1 MWIDLKEEM
10 KATGHIP
17 CSPEELQ
24 REELL
29 QDRRVVSQIVQDLLA
44 QPSGVAEAEA
54 WYELIADEM
63 TLPLTVNSLVKACA
77 KAGRLQRAFHWAEVL
92 QDSGSVLTEEAV
104 WSLLYECGRQSNF
117 AIAEALLTHHTVLAR
132 PKNLGAF
139 LVSSVELGRMADA
152 RRWLGKMEE
161 ISEQIGGAANLD
173 FLSGVAKAAS
183 PELAKSWWSY
193 MRRKAVTPRRE
204 HYDALIS
211 ASREVF
217 SEAQRWFQQLIDDG
231 FTPKVSSY
239 TALLAAANAD
249 VAEELLQQMLD
260 ENLRPSKRT
269 YSTLVQVMAKSSNV
283 ARAVQWLELSQDGTA
298 PPSEASY
305 NTVIGALAG
314 AKRWGQVEELLR
326 SGMMRPDIFTD
337 NNILAKC
344 ARSADEEG
352 VTFWLERMKEA
363 GLSPDLVA
371 FNTLVD
377 FHARQGRVKTAFQWI
392 ERLKESGFSP
402 NILSYSPV
410 VLALARAGDTGGAA
424 KCLRTMIGDEVM
436 PNAVVFSAVLHC
448 YVGQGDVAGADA
460 MLSRLVAEDVELDP
474 RSFDMIIRLCNRQ
487 GEHHLAIKW
496 FQHARHMGS
505 MTSACA
511 SAACASLAAIGEAA
525 ETAALL
531 QKFEEDGLSMKVRAY
546 ASLARA
552 WAAQGRI
559 ILAVYTIG
567 KMYAAGHQCTS
578 LTWAT
583 LLEACRSQ
591 PRRFGE
597 AELLLRCMAEH
608 KASIPGDRA
617 MSALL
622 WTFGEKR
629 LERLLRNLWLKV
641 GEAPS
646 ASQEEPGEKPCW
658 FDLQRS
664 ALRPPQDGH
673 RAMLKRIWSP
683 RTGPEAAA
691 TAAYHRR
698 MPKGHP
704 AK

>member
-1 MWIDLKEEM
+1 M
-10 KATGHIP
+10 K
-17 CSPEELQ
+17 Q
-24 REELL
+24 
-29 QDRRVVSQIVQDLLA
+29 
-44 QPSGVAEAEA
+44 
-54 WYELIADEM
+54 
-63 TLPLTVNSLVKACA
+63 
-77 KAGRLQRAFHWAEVL
+77 
-92 QDSGSVLTEEAV
+92 
-104 WSLLYECGRQSNF
+104 
-117 AIAEALLTHHTVLAR
+117 
-132 PKNLGAF
+132 
-139 LVSSVELGRMADA
+139 
-152 RRWLGKMEE
+152 
-161 ISEQIGGAANLD
+161 
-173 FLSGVAKAAS
+173 
-183 PELAKSWWSY
+183 
-193 MRRKAVTPRRE
+193 
-204 HYDALIS
+204 
-211 ASREVF
+211 
-217 SEAQRWFQQLIDDG
+217 
-231 FTPKVSSY
+231 
-239 TALLAAANAD
+239 
-249 VAEELLQQMLD
+249 
-260 ENLRPSKRT
+260 
-269 YSTLVQVMAKSSNV
+269 
-283 ARAVQWLELSQDGTA
+283 
-298 PPSEASY
+298 
-305 NTVIGALAG
+305 
-314 AKRWGQVEELLR
+314 
-326 SGMMRPDIFTD
+326 
-337 NNILAKC
+337 
-344 ARSADEEG
+344 
-352 VTFWLERMKEA
+352 A
-363 GLSPDLVA
+363 GLSLDLVA

-436 PNAVVFSAVLHC
+436 PNAVLFSAVLHC

-474 RSFDMIIRLCNRQ
+474 RTFDMIIRLCNRQ

-496 FQHARHMGS
+496 FRHARHMGS

-546 ASLARA
+546 ASLAKA

-591 PRRFGE
+591 PRRPQA

-641 GEAPS
+641 GETPS
-646 ASQEEPGEKPCW
+646 ASQEEPGEPCW
-658 FDLQRS
+658 SDLQRS
-664 ALRPPQDGH
+664 ALQPPQDGH

-691 TAAYHRR
+691 TAAYRR